1 MRATN
6 LMIGGTTLAVIAAA
20 LVGVLA
26 FQKIRIA
33 HQRSPL
39 RIVFNGSA
47 SGLRRGGGV
56 IFDGVPAG
64 EIRSITLESPRKI
77 VALVTL
83 DNTAPIRND
92 TEVGIQFQ
100 GLTGIA
106 EISLVGGAPSAPPVP
121 LDKDGIPVLTADWS
135 EQQSVTDTLHN
146 VDHLLVDNEATIKDA
161 LLSFAFGG
169 TELRAVTEDGAA
181 TSGVLLGD
189 INDEGGWHAFE
200 GCAVENF
207 KGAKR
212 FAVERQLFQSG
223 EEAAFV
229 AEGGGVVVVGMAR
242 FPVGNDDRAWAKL
255 ADFFGEAKFMLAAC
269 LNIGVGNAKHAAVT
283 EAHQFRSL
291 RGLFRARFDG
301 SARAHLPG
309 S

>member
-106 EISLVGGAPSAPPVP
+106 EISLVGGAPSAPPVA

-161 LLSFAFGG
+161 LLSFETYTATLKSKGEAIDGALAKADTAFANFGNVIDKIDDAIPG
-169 TELRAVTEDGAA
+169 LADGEDG
-181 TSGVLLGD
+181 V
-189 INDEGGWHAFE
+189 
-200 GCAVENF
+200 
-207 KGAKR
+207 
-212 FAVERQLFQSG
+212 LFQKVKSIR
-223 EEAAFV
+223 E
-229 AEGGGVVVVGMAR
+229 
-242 FPVGNDDRAWAKL
+242 L
-255 ADFFGEAKFMLAAC
+255 ADSFKKRSAVFMEDGQRMLLDVSDAA
-269 LNIGVGNAKHAAVT
+269 NAMGHKLDPATAPAPPRRPQPKRH
-283 EAHQFRSL
+283 
-291 RGLFRARFDG
+291 
-301 SARAHLPG
+301 
-309 S
+309 

>member
-161 LLSFAFGG
+161 LLSFETYTATLKSKGEAIDGALAKADTAFANFGSVIDRIDDAIPG
-169 TELRAVTEDGAA
+169 LADGEDG
-181 TSGVLLGD
+181 V
-189 INDEGGWHAFE
+189 
-200 GCAVENF
+200 
-207 KGAKR
+207 
-212 FAVERQLFQSG
+212 LFQKVKSIRELADSFKKRSAVFMEDG
-223 EEAAFV
+223 QRMLLDVSEAAN
-229 AEGGGVVVVGMAR
+229 AMGH
-242 FPVGNDDRAWAKL
+242 KL
-255 ADFFGEAKFMLAAC
+255 DPT
-269 LNIGVGNAKHAAVT
+269 NAPAPAPPRRQNQK
-283 EAHQFRSL
+283 R
-291 RGLFRARFDG
+291 R
-301 SARAHLPG
+301 
-309 S
+309 

>member
-6 LMIGGTTLAVIAAA
+6 LMIGTTTLTVIAAA

-33 HQRSPL
+33 HARSPL

-77 VALVTL
+77 VALVML

-121 LDKDGIPVLTADWS
+121 LDKDGVPVLTADWS

-161 LLSFAFGG
+161 LLSFETYTATLKSKGEAIDGALAKADTAFANFGSVIDKIDDAIPG
-169 TELRAVTEDGAA
+169 LADGEDG
-181 TSGVLLGD
+181 V
-189 INDEGGWHAFE
+189 
-200 GCAVENF
+200 
-207 KGAKR
+207 
-212 FAVERQLFQSG
+212 LFQKVKSIRELADSFKKRSTVFMEDG
-223 EEAAFV
+223 RRTLLDLSEAAN
-229 AEGGGVVVVGMAR
+229 AM
-242 FPVGNDDRAWAKL
+242 DHKL
-255 ADFFGEAKFMLAAC
+255 DPAA
-269 LNIGVGNAKHAAVT
+269 GPAPPRRPQPK
-283 EAHQFRSL
+283 R
-291 RGLFRARFDG
+291 R
-301 SARAHLPG
+301 
-309 S
+309 

>member
-6 LMIGGTTLAVIAAA
+6 LMIGGTTLTVIAAA

-33 HQRSPL
+33 HARSPL

-77 VALVTL
+77 VALVML

-92 TEVGIQFQ
+92 TGVGIQFQ

-106 EISLVGGAPSAPPVP
+106 EISLVGGAPGAPPVP
-121 LDKDGIPVLTADWS
+121 LDKDGVPVLTADWS

-146 VDHLLVDNEATIKDA
+146 VDHLIVDNEATIKDA
-161 LLSFAFGG
+161 LLSFETYTATLKSKGEAIDGALAKADTAFANFGSVIDKIDDAIPG
-169 TELRAVTEDGAA
+169 LADGEDG
-181 TSGVLLGD
+181 V
-189 INDEGGWHAFE
+189 
-200 GCAVENF
+200 
-207 KGAKR
+207 
-212 FAVERQLFQSG
+212 LFQKVKSIRELADSFKKRSSVFMEEG
-223 EEAAFV
+223 RRTLLDISEAAN
-229 AEGGGVVVVGMAR
+229 AMGH
-242 FPVGNDDRAWAKL
+242 KL
-255 ADFFGEAKFMLAAC
+255 DPT
-269 LNIGVGNAKHAAVT
+269 AVP
-283 EAHQFRSL
+283 APPRRPQPKRQ
-291 RGLFRARFDG
+291 
-301 SARAHLPG
+301 
-309 S
+309 

>member
-6 LMIGGTTLAVIAAA
+6 LMIGGTTLTVIAAA

-161 LLSFAFGG
+161 LLSFETYTATLKSKGEAIDGALAKADTAFANFGSVIDKIDDAIPG
-169 TELRAVTEDGAA
+169 LADGEDG
-181 TSGVLLGD
+181 V
-189 INDEGGWHAFE
+189 
-200 GCAVENF
+200 
-207 KGAKR
+207 
-212 FAVERQLFQSG
+212 LFQKVKSIRELADSFKKRAAVFMEDG
-223 EEAAFV
+223 QRTLLDVSEAAN
-229 AEGGGVVVVGMAR
+229 AMGH
-242 FPVGNDDRAWAKL
+242 KL
-255 ADFFGEAKFMLAAC
+255 DPAA
-269 LNIGVGNAKHAAVT
+269 APAA
-283 EAHQFRSL
+283 APPRRQNQKR
-291 RGLFRARFDG
+291 R
-301 SARAHLPG
+301 
-309 S
+309 